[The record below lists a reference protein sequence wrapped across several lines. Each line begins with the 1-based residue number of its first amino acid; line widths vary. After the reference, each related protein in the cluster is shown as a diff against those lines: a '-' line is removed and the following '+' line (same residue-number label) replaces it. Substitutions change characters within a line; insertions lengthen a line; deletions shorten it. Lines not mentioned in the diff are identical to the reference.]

1 VTLATLE
8 TRARDRMGEPLV
20 HPAIN
25 VVLGALDGAGVRW
38 CLLRGESRLAVLG
51 GDVELLVDARDL
63 DSLHEALAA
72 VGGFVPLPSAG
83 HGPHRLYA
91 SYEAGADAWL
101 KLDVVTELAFGR
113 YQELPTH
120 TAEAI
125 LARRR
130 RFGGIVLPDP
140 SDGFWGQLLHLL
152 LDRPRVRSQQARE
165 VAAAARG
172 AWGRSSPL
180 SIVVDAACPSGW
192 DARRVLD
199 AASAHR
205 WDELH
210 LVAIAMRQRW
220 PGATPAAQRLHRD
233 ASRVLRRLGGIPGDR
248 VRGPGVIL
256 AGADSALR
264 REIADGLQTSWPSRA
279 CVLRPDP
286 DDMVLSRRERRLRA
300 ARRRLTWHAGRARG
314 DLVVLDGSDVLGRG
328 QPRGRAAADVV
339 VSLCPDS
346 GLSLRLPAPH
356 TVELDAGLSIGALRR
371 VVTEIAWSS
380 WAERTMPEG
389 RSPAFAREPR

>member
-1 VTLATLE
+1 
-8 TRARDRMGEPLV
+8 MGEPLV
-20 HPAIN
+20 HPAIAA
-25 VVLGALDGAGVRW
+25 VLGALDGSGVRW
-38 CLLRGESRLAVLG
+38 CLLRGESRLAVLE
-51 GDVELLVDARDL
+51 GDVDLLVDGRDL
-63 DSLHEALAA
+63 EALHEALAA

-83 HGPHRLYA
+83 RGPHRFYA
-91 SYEAGADAWL
+91 SYDAGADAWL

-113 YQELPTH
+113 YQELPTR

-130 RFGGIVLPDP
+130 RFGTIVLPDP

-152 LDRPRVRSQQARE
+152 LDRPRVRPQQARE

-180 SIVVDAACPSGW
+180 SVVVDAACPPGW

-199 AASAHR
+199 ATAGGR
-205 WDELH
+205 WDELQ

-220 PGATPAAQRLHRD
+220 PGATPSAQRLHRD

-256 AGADSALR
+256 AGADPELR
-264 REIADGLQTSWPSRA
+264 REIADGLESSWPSRA
-279 CVLRPDP
+279 RVLRPDAEHTT
-286 DDMVLSRRERRLRA
+286 LSRRERRLRA
-300 ARRRLTWHAGRARG
+300 ARRRIAWHAGRARG
-314 DLVVLDGSDVLGRG
+314 DLVVLDGTDVLGAG

-346 GLSLRLPAPH
+346 GLSLRLHAPH
-356 TVELDAGLSIGALRR
+356 MVELDARLSIGALRR

-380 WAERTMPEG
+380 WVERSMPEG
-389 RSPAFAREPR
+389 RSAAFAREPR